1 MSYTRSRSRSNSNT
15 PSNDS
20 PEKKKPNKVTLKKR
34 QSKITDYYKR
44 KTRAPSFNTIYKNRH
59 LLPSTWKRFVEFY
72 YNPTMREKNKII
84 LFYGDS
90 DEQYFDNQNMLNMD
104 KPLTN
109 SYLEKLNKGHDK
121 WIEPYINYYGDEFE
135 NMFGNAYTR
144 FSQMKRLPVVYNKYY
159 EGRTLAKSYIRT
171 YKLPYDVTKYITDT
185 MLERSKSK

>member
-1 MSYTRSRSRSNSNT
+1 MSSTRSKSKT

-20 PEKKKPNKVTLKKR
+20 QKKKKPNKVTLKKR
-34 QSKITDYYKR
+34 QSKLTDYYKR
-44 KTRAPSFNTIYKNRH
+44 KPRTPSFNTIYKNRH
-59 LLPSTWKRFVEFY
+59 LLPADWKRFVEFY
-72 YNPTMREKNKII
+72 DPSMIENDKII

-90 DEQYFDNQNMLNMD
+90 DEEYFDDHNMLDMD

-121 WIEPYINYYGDEFE
+121 WIQHYTNRYGDEFE
-135 NMFGNAYTR
+135 NLFDDSHKR

-171 YKLPYDVTKYITDT
+171 YKLPHDVTKYITDT
-185 MLERSKSK
+185 MLEKSKSK

>member
-1 MSYTRSRSRSNSNT
+1 MSSTRSRSNSKT

-20 PEKKKPNKVTLKKR
+20 QKKKKPNKVTLKKR
-34 QSKITDYYKR
+34 QSKITDYYKS

-59 LLPSTWKRFVEFY
+59 LLPVPWKKLAEFY
-72 YNPTMREKNKII
+72 YDPTMRENNKII

-90 DEQYFDNQNMLNMD
+90 DEEYFDDHNMLDMD

-121 WIEPYINYYGDEFE
+121 WMQHYTNRFGDHFE
-135 NMFGNAYTR
+135 NLFGNAYTR
-144 FSQMKRLPVVYNKYY
+144 FSQLKRLPVVYNKYR

-171 YKLPYDVTKYITDT
+171 YKLPHDVTKYITDT
-185 MLERSKSK
+185 MLEKSKSK